1 MAKALKEK
9 GASQALKRPAP
20 TSNVPPAVPEKM
32 PRGIL
37 KNSIT
42 PKNSSAVNVPT
53 TETRQIPSDFFDENS
68 KSAQSKNYFDAAL
81 QKSSINRNLV
91 SIKRNVEN
99 KQADATNEAE
109 SNEAADE
116 AIPEGFF
123 DDPIKD
129 AKARNVDYK
138 NPIEEEW
145 EQFQQEI
152 KEAANFSNAII
163 AEDQEQSIV
172 ERQIDEI
179 DEQIRN
185 WSR

>member
-1 MAKALKEK
+1 M
-9 GASQALKRPAP
+9 PIP
-20 TSNVPPAVPEKM
+20 VPEKM

-37 KNSIT
+37 KNSTT
-42 PKNSSAVNVPT
+42 PSTNAKSVNFALTEKND
-53 TETRQIPSDFFDENS
+53 IPNDFFDDGSKPSPSS
-68 KSAQSKNYFDAAL
+68 KSYFQATL
-81 QKSSINRNLV
+81 QKTSIHHDLV
-91 SIKRNVEN
+91 SIKRSGDDRAEN
-99 KQADATNEAE
+99 TAKDAE
-109 SNEAADE
+109 SMEVTDE
-116 AIPEGFF
+116 TIPEGFF

-152 KEAANFSNAII
+152 KEAANFSNAIM

-185 WSR
+185 WSRYVDLFIHENVNDF